1 MMRRLSVILIL
12 LIAVTL
18 SLSAY
23 DGQKVIPLE
32 SGVYEAM
39 DTLYLLE
46 GKALPS
52 TTRPWTVA
60 ETEKILSKVSE
71 GTSPEL
77 YAVIRKAID
86 EKPRLN
92 VDEMF
97 GMTFSGFVSATGY
110 AHTNTDFRYP
120 FNGMTN
126 YRFKADNEKPTIQAG
141 WEAWAGHHIY
151 SFVWYQYKN
160 DFNADKFSSYNFNFD
175 VANLTPEGFTTDM
188 DQREPSRAFAVI
200 GGEGWSLEG
209 GRDRM
214 MMGTGVTGS
223 LILSNV
229 FPYHNLLRFS
239 LYGTRYKYSFA
250 MSFLPHM
257 ADEHKGILFYMTH
270 RFEYRLLSDSL
281 YLAANESIMYKND
294 SGQIDVRYINPVMYF
309 HNYFISHFANS
320 IVDLEASWSFAKG
333 WNTYFQFALDQFSTP
348 WEVADGDDVDPL
360 AFGALLGLRYV
371 TAAGKGILTLNLEG
385 AYTMPYLYLRATDIP
400 DGQHVQDPEDPGLGY
415 RGQYRGKMFPIGY
428 TYGND
433 VVVFDIKGSYEV
445 PQDWKVSAEVLFMLN
460 GEKNIESLFDE
471 DDGSWAPSG
480 NYGLYWN
487 VELCGKKYLPN
498 GFALYGQYDL
508 ISSAGVL
515 DNQLALGFEKTF

>member
-23 DGQKVIPLE
+23 NGQKVIPLE

-71 GTSPEL
+71 GISPEI

-86 EKPRLN
+86 EKPRLE

-110 AHTNTDFRYP
+110 AHTDTGFRYP

-126 YRFKADNEKPTIQAG
+126 YRFKTAGDKPTFQAS

-160 DFNADKFSSYNFNFD
+160 DFDADKFSSYNFNFD
-175 VANLTPEGFTTDM
+175 VANLTPEGFTTNM
-188 DQREPSRAFAVI
+188 DQREPSRAFAVV
-200 GGEGWSLEG
+200 GGEGWSLEV

-239 LYGTRYKYSFA
+239 LFGTRYKYSFV

-257 ADEHKGILFYMTH
+257 KDEHKGILFYMTH
-270 RFEYRLLSDSL
+270 RFEYRLFSDRL

-294 SGQIDVRYINPVMYF
+294 DGQIDVRYINPVMYF
-309 HNYFISHFANS
+309 HNYFISHYANS

-515 DNQLALGFEKTF
+515 DNQMALGFEKTF

>member
-1 MMRRLSVILIL
+1 MIRRLSVTVIL
-12 LIAVTL
+12 LIAAVL

-23 DGQKVIPLE
+23 NGQKVIPLE
-32 SGVYEAM
+32 SDVYSAM

-71 GTSPEL
+71 RTSPEL
-77 YAVIRKAID
+77 YAVVREALD
-86 EKPRLN
+86 EKPRID

-97 GMTFSGFVSATGY
+97 GMTFAGYVSATGY
-110 AHTNTDFRYP
+110 AHTNTGFRYP

-126 YRFKADNEKPTIQAG
+126 YRFKTAGDKPTFQAS

-160 DFNADKFSSYNFNFD
+160 DFDADKFSSYNFNFD
-175 VANLTPEGFTTDM
+175 VANLTPDGFTTNM
-188 DQREPSRAFAVI
+188 DQREPSRAFAVV

-214 MMGTGVTGS
+214 MMGAGVTGS

-257 ADEHKGILFYMTH
+257 NDEHKGILFYMTH
-270 RFEYRLLSDSL
+270 RFEYRLFSDRL

-309 HNYFISHFANS
+309 HNYFISHYANS

-360 AFGALLGLRYV
+360 AFGTLLGLRYV
-371 TAAGKGILTLNLEG
+371 TSAGNGILTLNLEG
-385 AYTMPYLYLRATDIP
+385 AYTMPYLYLRATAMEE
-400 DGQHVQDPEDPGLGY
+400 GQHVQDPEDPGLGY

-433 VVVFDIKGSYEV
+433 VVVLDLKGCYEV
-445 PQDWKVSAEVLFMLN
+445 PQDWKVSAEVLFMFN
-460 GEKNIESLFDE
+460 GEKNIGSLFDE

-480 NYGLYWN
+480 DYGLYWN
-487 VELCGKKYLPN
+487 VELCGKKYLPD

-508 ISSAGVL
+508 INSAGDL